1 MAGLYRRCSTALA
14 PGLADLGGR
23 RVKKSAVSRPVRQ
36 TGEMSAKEIDD
47 YLARLDTPERSTLE
61 RLRASIAAALP
72 DAEQGM
78 AYGAPAFKVGGKAVA
93 GFAAAKDHL
102 TYLPHSGSVLAELE
116 DELAGYKW
124 SKGALQFPV
133 DAPLPDALV
142 QKLINT
148 RLRELNG

>member
-1 MAGLYRRCSTALA
+1 MAGLYRRYAERNTD
-14 PGLADLGGR
+14 G
-23 RVKKSAVSRPVRQ
+23 
-36 TGEMSAKEIDD
+36 MSAKGIDD
-47 YLARLDTPERSTLE
+47 YLARLDAPERSALE
-61 RLRASIAAALP
+61 RLRASIAAVLP

-78 AYGAPAFKVGGKAVA
+78 AYGAPAFKIGGKTVA

-116 DELAGYKW
+116 DELAGYNR

-142 QKLINT
+142 RKLIQA
-148 RLRELNG
+148 RVHELNG